1 MYLFFQAASIAST
14 KESGTPLA
22 PSFQELKEKYDD
34 APLEDDQAEDA
45 KANIAINNTFPNTLR
60 VLYGFCELIEYG

>member
-34 APLEDDQAEDA
+34 APLEDD
-45 KANIAINNTFPNTLR
+45 
-60 VLYGFCELIEYG
+60 